1 MPLPIMMLMAW
12 SFFNSPKPDLE
23 VRKDLPKVIYTSA
36 LPDTLLVK
44 PQSVQF
50 KKALAVT
57 NILNGNHYTRKKLD
71 DDMSLATY
79 KDYLESLD
87 NGKLYFMASDIKS
100 FDKYSKALDD
110 YLKQGDIAP
119 VYDIFNVYK
128 ERALNRIEKVL
139 KVIETMPLDFS
150 KDEILETDG
159 KKRAWANTEA
169 DLDEEWRKQIKNQML
184 NLHIGK
190 KKETEIRSTIK
201 KRYENY
207 RKSIKQINSED
218 VFQIFMNCLTESYDP
233 HTTYFSP
240 ISSQNFNMNMSRS
253 FEGIGARL
261 RSEEDYVTIDEIMA
275 GGPAFRGKE
284 LKAGDRIVGVA
295 QGDNGEYEDI
305 VGWRLDDAIL
315 LIRGQKGTTVRLKII
330 PAGASLSTP
339 PKEVKLVREKI
350 KTEEETIKKKV
361 ITQTHNGKTYKIG
374 VIEVPSFYI
383 DFKEYQ
389 AGNPDYKSTSRDTK
403 KALKE
408 LQEEGVQGIIMDLRN
423 NGGGSLKEA
432 IDLTGLFIKTGP
444 VVQVRDVAGRIE
456 ANEDDDD
463 EIAYNG
469 PLAVMVNGFSAS
481 ASEIFSAA
489 IQDYKRGVIIGE
501 QTYGKGT
508 VQQPVDLSRFVKG
521 EKGDQHGHINITLS
535 KYYRINGSSTQNL
548 GVKPD
553 IALPDALDRS
563 EFGEASERATLPSDE
578 IKTAKYTV
586 AGNLTEKMIDNL
598 RKSYEK
604 RLKNDAELK
613 GLVKS
618 IEDLRK
624 LRQNTKISLNETK
637 RKQEID
643 EYEKKAKEKAILED
657 EENGAEGDTNTNAES
672 KIESKKAKKDLY
684 IQNAAQV
691 LADWIGMQPK

>member
-1 MPLPIMMLMAW
+1 MPIPILMFMAW
-12 SFFNSPKPDLE
+12 TFFNASTPLESPK
-23 VRKDLPKVIYTSA
+23 KDLPKVVYTA
-36 LPDTLLVK
+36 KLPDTLLVK
-44 PQSVQF
+44 PQSVQM
-50 KKALAVT
+50 KKAVIVT
-57 NILNGNHYTRKKLD
+57 NMLNGSHYTRKKLD
-71 DDMSLATY
+71 DAMSNETY
-79 KDYLESLD
+79 KAYLESLD
-87 NGKLYFMASDIKS
+87 NGKLYFNAADIKG
-100 FDKYSKALDD
+100 FDKYAKELDD

-128 ERALNRIEKVL
+128 ERALERIEKIL
-139 KVIETMPLDFS
+139 KTIETMPLDFS
-150 KDEILETDG
+150 KDETMETDG
-159 KKRAWANTEA
+159 KKRAWATSEA
-169 DLDEEWRKQIKNQML
+169 DLEDEWRKQLKNQML
-184 NLHIGK
+184 NLQIAK
-190 KKETEIRSTIK
+190 KKEPEIRSTLK

-261 RSEEDYVTIDEIMA
+261 RLEDDYTTIDEIMA
-275 GGPAFRGKE
+275 GGPAFKDKQ
-284 LKAGDRIVGVA
+284 LKAGDRIVGVG
-295 QGDNGEYEDI
+295 QGESGDFEDI

-315 LIRGQKGTTVRLKII
+315 LIRGTKGTMVRLKVI

-339 PKEVKLVREKI
+339 PKEVKLIREKI

-361 ITQTHNGKTYKIG
+361 ITQTHQGKTYKIG

-389 AGNPDYKSTSRDTK
+389 SGNPDYKSTSRDTK
-403 KALKE
+403 NAIKE
-408 LQEEGVQGIIMDLRN
+408 LKAQGVQGIIMDLRN

-444 VVQVRDVAGRIE
+444 VVQVRDGAGRIE
-456 ANEDDDD
+456 ANEDDDE
-463 EIAYNG
+463 EIAYTG

-489 IQDYKRGVIIGE
+489 IQDYKRGIIIGE

-508 VQQPVDLSRFVKG
+508 VQQPIDLGRFVKG
-521 EKGDQHGHINITLS
+521 EKGDQHGHINLTLS
-535 KYYRINGSSTQNL
+535 KYYRINGTSTQNL

-553 IALPDALDRS
+553 IALPDALDRK

-586 AGNLTEKMIDNL
+586 AGTLTEKMLDQL
-598 RKSYEK
+598 RKNYEK
-604 RLKNDAELK
+604 RLKNDQDLK

-643 EYEKKAKEKAILED
+643 EYEKKAKEKANLEED
-657 EENGAEGDTNTNAES
+657 ENEAEGKNNAENL
-672 KIESKKAKKDLY
+672 ETKKVKKDLY

-691 LADWIGMQPK
+691 IVDWIGFQPK

>member
-1 MPLPIMMLMAW
+1 MPIPILLLIAW
-12 SFFNSPKPDLE
+12 SFYNNPNPNAK
-23 VRKDLPKVIYTSA
+23 VTTQKDLPKVVYQAT
-36 LPDTLLVK
+36 LPDTMLVK
-44 PQSVQF
+44 PQSVQL
-50 KKALAVT
+50 KKAIIVT
-57 NILNGNHYTRKKLD
+57 GILTGSHYTRKKLD
-71 DDMSLATY
+71 DDLSVATY

-87 NGKLYFMASDIKS
+87 NGKLYFLASDIKN
-100 FDKYSKALDD
+100 FDKYSKELDD
-110 YLKQGDIAP
+110 YLQKGEVAP

-139 KVIETMPLDFS
+139 KLIETMPLDFS
-150 KDEILETDG
+150 QNETLETSG
-159 KKRAWANTEA
+159 KKRSWANSDA

-190 KKETEIRSTIK
+190 KKEPEIRSTLK

-207 RKSIKQINSED
+207 RKSIRQINSED

-261 RSEEDYVTIDEIMA
+261 RLDEDYVTIDEVMA

-284 LKAGDRIVGVA
+284 LKSGDKIVAVA
-295 QGDNGEYEDI
+295 QGENGDFEDI

-315 LIRGQKGTTVRLKII
+315 LIRGQKGTMVRLKII
-330 PAGASLSTP
+330 PTGSGLSTP
-339 PKEVKLVREKI
+339 PKEVRLIREKI
-350 KTEEETIKKKV
+350 KTEEETIKKKL
-361 ITQTHNGKTYKIG
+361 ITQTQNGKSYKIG

-383 DFKEYQ
+383 DFKAYQ
-389 AGNPDYKSTSRDTK
+389 AGEADYKSTSRDTK
-403 KALKE
+403 NALKE
-408 LQEEGVQGIIMDLRN
+408 LKEQGAQGIIIDLRN

-444 VVQVRDVAGRIE
+444 VVQVRDVAGRI
-456 ANEDDDD
+456 NVDEDDDA
-463 EIAYNG
+463 EVAYDG

-489 IQDYKRGVIIGE
+489 IQDYKRGIIIGE

-508 VQQPVDLSRFVKG
+508 VQQPVDLARFVKG

-535 KYYRINGSSTQNL
+535 KYYRINGTSTQNL

-578 IKTAKYTV
+578 IRSAKYAPT
-586 AGNLTEKMIDNL
+586 GQISEKTIETL
-598 RKSYEK
+598 RKSFEK
-604 RLKNDAELK
+604 RLKSDADMKEL
-613 GLVKS
+613 VAS

-624 LRQNTKISLNETK
+624 LRQNTKISLNEAK
-637 RKQEID
+637 RRQEIE
-643 EYEKKAKEKAILED
+643 EYEKKQKQKANLEEDDELEPNAKETED
-657 EENGAEGDTNTNAES
+657 
-672 KIESKKAKKDLY
+672 KKDKKDLY
-684 IQNAAQV
+684 LQNASQV
-691 LADWIGMQPK
+691 VVELIGMQSK